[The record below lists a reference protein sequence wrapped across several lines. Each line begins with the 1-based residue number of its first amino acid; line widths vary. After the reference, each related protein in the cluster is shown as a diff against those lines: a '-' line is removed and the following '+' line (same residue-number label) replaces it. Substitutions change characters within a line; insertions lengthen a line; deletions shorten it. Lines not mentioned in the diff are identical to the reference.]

1 MLYAPVP
8 LAPQK
13 NGRAGSNM
21 RENAAFWGHS
31 PREALIDR
39 SDASPALRAAV
50 THASGGGAA
59 TTGAEM
65 GWVVVAAT
73 SIAAARHSASA
84 CRHSRPPAS
93 RWPRHRARI
102 VFLDLVSRGRFP
114 KNLTLDTHRSADQIK
129 NGLVSSLCPSGSG
142 IGFRHCS

>member
-84 CRHSRPPAS
+84 CRHSRG
-93 RWPRHRARI
+93 HRAASSVARRLFHVADFQKISLWTRI
-102 VFLDLVSRGRFP
+102 DLQIRSKMAWSHPSVPLVQALDLDIVPESQ
-114 KNLTLDTHRSADQIK
+114 SI
-129 NGLVSSLCPSGSG
+129 
-142 IGFRHCS
+142 